1 MFADAVFGSSE
12 MNEPMVE
19 PSVFTQAFMYLLV
32 KRRSTPRLGQYCTWI
47 CSKFKVKLN

>member
-19 PSVFTQAFMYLLV
+19 PSDLTFTVLTISV
-32 KRRSTPRLGQYCTWI
+32 
-47 CSKFKVKLN
+47 